1 MIPQDRASCEVRLP
15 WRRTHAMP
23 MPMPSRSTN
32 HAVYPLLLAATFL
45 AGCSSEDPP
54 PRPNIVVYLVD
65 TLRQDHLGLYG
76 YERETSPSVDALAE
90 DSIVFKQ
97 AYATSAW
104 TKASTGSLLTGL
116 HPRQHG
122 ATSRSS
128 PLSSQAKLLSEYLS
142 PIGYF
147 CAGLVTNPF
156 VVEHWG
162 FNRGYDVFEDLG
174 ENLPSVGGWMQI
186 QAEQVNQRAF
196 EVLDGRPDDQPFF
209 LYLHSIDPHG
219 PNIPIEPYDTLFTD
233 NPRPP
238 GVASMLAMRPQAR
251 RVKNTI
257 ALYDSEIRYS
267 DDQFGNFIQGLKDRG
282 LYEDTV
288 IWFVSDHGE
297 EFLDHGRG
305 GHGTQLFNEVV
316 EVPLILKLP
325 GQDHGGQL
333 VDTPVSLV
341 DVMVT
346 QLYLLERHAPETLAG
361 RDLLQ
366 LLGAAPEPAPVFL
379 DLNLVAG
386 GKKVLHVSKGVVLGD
401 YKYFEELAP
410 EPRQFLFNVREDPDE
425 MDNLIDSLPEK
436 ATELD
441 LLLRMQ
447 RSTEKSGLIIQGIS
461 SKATEHTQWNLTLR
475 TDGQF
480 VEVTPIDL
488 EAMDSYDFEPGGTR
502 LKIECLLMP
511 QQDNVVKKGLLQ
523 DKDAFEIRV
532 DPPDA
537 RVYVES
543 NEYGGVEERMPVFL
557 GPLRTETT
565 APLEFLA
572 NQGDLKMDDLSTLF
586 TEAERNPGSSVEG
599 VFIPPGVYVIHLPNA
614 RSGDIEIPAAMVERL
629 KALGYL

>member
-1 MIPQDRASCEVRLP
+1 MLCK
-15 WRRTHAMP
+15 T
-23 MPMPSRSTN
+23 TN
-32 HAVYPLLLAATFL
+32 YALCSLLLAAALL
-45 AGCSSEDPP
+45 AGCSGEDPP
-54 PRPNIVVYLVD
+54 PRPNIVIYLVD

-76 YERETSPSVDALAE
+76 YERETSPSIDVLAE

-128 PLSSQAKLLSEYLS
+128 PLSPQAKLLSEYLS

-147 CAGLVTNPF
+147 CAGIVTNPF

-162 FNRGYDVFEDLG
+162 FNRGYEVFEDLG
-174 ENLPSVGGWMQI
+174 EQAPQVGGWMQI

-196 EVLDGRPDDQPFF
+196 EVLDARPEDQPFF

-219 PNIPIEPYDTLFTD
+219 PNTPIKPYDTLFTD

-238 GVASMLAMRPQAR
+238 GVASMLAVRPQVR
-251 RVKNTI
+251 RVKSTI

-267 DDQFGNFIQGLKDRG
+267 DDQFGNFVQGLKDRG

-305 GHGTQLFNEVV
+305 GHGTQIFNEVV

-325 GQDHGGQL
+325 GQDHAGHE

-346 QLYLLERHAPETLAG
+346 QLNLLEHHAPETLPG
-361 RDLLQ
+361 RDLLD
-366 LLGAAPEPAPVFL
+366 LLGTDIPAAPVFL

-386 GKKVLHVSKGVVLGD
+386 SNKTLHVSKGIVLGD
-401 YKYFEELAP
+401 YKYFEELSP
-410 EPRQFLFNVREDPDE
+410 EPRKYLFNIREDPGE
-425 MDNLIDSLPEK
+425 TNNLYSELPLK
-436 ATELD
+436 VAELD

-447 RSTEKSGLIIQGIS
+447 RSRERSGLILQAIS
-461 SKATEHTQWNLTLR
+461 SKATENTQWNLTLR
-475 TDGQF
+475 TDGKF
-480 VEVTPIDL
+480 VDVTPLNL
-488 EAMDSYDFEPGGTR
+488 EATDSYNYETGGTH
-502 LKIECLLMP
+502 LTIECLLMP

-523 DKDAFEIRV
+523 DNDAFQIRV

-537 RVYVES
+537 RIYVES
-543 NEYGGVEERMPVFL
+543 NEYGGIAGAMPVFL
-557 GPLRTETT
+557 GPKRTETAVPVDFSGT
-565 APLEFLA
+565 QENL
-572 NQGDLKMDDLSTLF
+572 GMDDISTLF
-586 TEAERNPGSSVEG
+586 TEAERDPGSSMQG
-599 VFIPPGVYVIHLPNA
+599 VSIPPGVYVIRLPDVG
-614 RSGDIEIPAAMVERL
+614 SGDIEIPADMVERL

>member
-1 MIPQDRASCEVRLP
+1 MPTKTTL
-15 WRRTHAMP
+15 HA
-23 MPMPSRSTN
+23 RC
-32 HAVYPLLLAATFL
+32 LLCLAGLL
-45 AGCSSEDPP
+45 AGCGGKDPA
-54 PRPNIVVYLVD
+54 PRPNIVIYLVD

-76 YERETSPSVDALAE
+76 YERETSPSIDALAE

-128 PLSSQAKLLSEYLS
+128 PLSPQARLLTGYLG
-142 PIGYF
+142 PLGYYSV
-147 CAGLVTNPF
+147 GIVTNPF

-174 ENLPSVGGWMQI
+174 ETLPEAGSWMQI

-196 EVLDGRPDDQPFF
+196 EVLDARPEEQPFF

-219 PNIPIEPYDTLFTD
+219 PNVPSKPYDTLFTD

-238 GVASMLAMRPQAR
+238 GVASMLAMRPQPR

-305 GHGTQLFNEVV
+305 GHGTQVFNEVV

-325 GQDHGGQL
+325 GQNHGGQT

-341 DVMVT
+341 DVVVT
-346 QLYLLERHAPETLAG
+346 QLNLLERHAPETLSG
-361 RDLLQ
+361 RNLLE
-366 LLGAAPEPAPVFL
+366 LLGPAPEPAPVFL
-379 DLNLVAG
+379 DLNLVASAR
-386 GKKVLHVSKGVVLGD
+386 KVLHVSKGVVLGD

-410 EPRQFLFNVREDPDE
+410 EPRKFLFNVREDPGE
-425 MDNLIDSLPEK
+425 TNNLITSHPEK
-436 ATELD
+436 ASELD

-447 RSTEKSGLIIQGIS
+447 RSTERSGLIVQGIS
-461 SKATEHTQWNLTLR
+461 SKATERTLWTLTLK

-488 EAMDSYDFEPGGTR
+488 EAMDSYDYEPGGKR
-502 LKIECLLMP
+502 LTIKCLLMP
-511 QQDNVVKKGLLQ
+511 HPDNVVKKSLLQ
-523 DKDAFEIRV
+523 DKDAFQIRV

-537 RVYVES
+537 RIYVES
-543 NEYGGVEERMPVFL
+543 NEYGGIAEAMPVFL
-557 GPLRTETT
+557 GPKRTETA
-565 APLEFLA
+565 APLDFSGTRE
-572 NQGDLKMDDLSTLF
+572 DLRMDDLSTLF
-586 TEAERNPGSSVEG
+586 TEAERNPASSMED
-599 VFIPPGVYVIHLPNA
+599 VFIPPGVYVVRLPDIG
-614 RSGDIEIPAAMVERL
+614 SGDIEIPADMVERL

>member
-1 MIPQDRASCEVRLP
+1 MPTKTTL
-15 WRRTHAMP
+15 HA
-23 MPMPSRSTN
+23 RC
-32 HAVYPLLLAATFL
+32 LLCLAGLL
-45 AGCSSEDPP
+45 AGCGGKDPA
-54 PRPNIVVYLVD
+54 PRPNIVIYLVD

-76 YERETSPSVDALAE
+76 YERETSPSIDALAE

-128 PLSSQAKLLSEYLS
+128 PLSPQARLLTGYLG
-142 PIGYF
+142 PLGYYSV
-147 CAGLVTNPF
+147 GIVTNPF

-174 ENLPSVGGWMQI
+174 ETLPEAGSWMQI

-196 EVLDGRPDDQPFF
+196 EVLDARPEDQPFF

-219 PNIPIEPYDTLFTD
+219 PNVPSKPYDTLFTD

-238 GVASMLAMRPQAR
+238 GVASMLAMRPQPR

-305 GHGTQLFNEVV
+305 GHGTQVFNEVV

-325 GQDHGGQL
+325 GQNHGGQT

-341 DVMVT
+341 DVVVT
-346 QLYLLERHAPETLAG
+346 QLNLLECHAPETLSG
-361 RDLLQ
+361 RNLLE
-366 LLGAAPEPAPVFL
+366 LLGPAPEPAPVFL

-386 GKKVLHVSKGVVLGD
+386 TRKVLHVSKGVVLGD

-410 EPRQFLFNVREDPDE
+410 EPRKFLFNVREDPGE
-425 MDNLIDSLPEK
+425 TNNLITSHPEK
-436 ATELD
+436 ASELD

-447 RSTEKSGLIIQGIS
+447 RSTERSGLIVQGIS
-461 SKATEHTQWNLTLR
+461 SKATERTLWTLTLK

-488 EAMDSYDFEPGGTR
+488 EAMDSYDYEPGGKR
-502 LKIECLLMP
+502 LTIKCLLMP
-511 QQDNVVKKGLLQ
+511 HPDNVVKKSLLQ
-523 DKDAFEIRV
+523 DKDAFQIRV

-537 RVYVES
+537 RIYVES
-543 NEYGGVEERMPVFL
+543 NEYGGIAEAMPVFL
-557 GPLRTETT
+557 GPKRTETA
-565 APLEFLA
+565 APLDFSGTRE
-572 NQGDLKMDDLSTLF
+572 DLRMDDLSTLF
-586 TEAERNPGSSVEG
+586 TEAERNPASSMED
-599 VFIPPGVYVIHLPNA
+599 VFIPPGVYVVRLPDIG
-614 RSGDIEIPAAMVERL
+614 SGDIEIPADMVERL

>member
-1 MIPQDRASCEVRLP
+1 MATKI
-15 WRRTHAMP
+15 TH
-23 MPMPSRSTN
+23 
-32 HAVYPLLLAATFL
+32 HAHCLLFL
-45 AGCSSEDPP
+45 AGILAGCGGEDPA

-76 YERETSPSVDALAE
+76 YERETSTSIDALAK

-128 PLSSQAKLLSEYLS
+128 PLSPQATLLSEYLR
-142 PIGYF
+142 PLGYYS
-147 CAGLVTNPF
+147 AGIVTNPF
-156 VVEHWG
+156 VVDHWG
-162 FNRGYDVFEDLG
+162 FNRGYEVFEDLG
-174 ENLPSVGGWMQI
+174 EGLPKIGGWMQI
-186 QAEQVNQRAF
+186 KAEQVNQRAF
-196 EVLDGRPDDQPFF
+196 EVLDARPEGQPFF
-209 LYLHSIDPHG
+209 LYLHTIDPHG
-219 PNIPIEPYDTLFTD
+219 PNVPSKPYDTLFTD

-238 GVASMLAMRPQAR
+238 GSASMLAMRPQPR
-251 RVKNTI
+251 RIKNTI

-267 DDQFGNFIQGLKDRG
+267 DDQFGEFVQGLRDRG

-325 GQDHGGQL
+325 GQEHAGL
-333 VDTPVSLV
+333 TVDTPVSLV

-346 QLYLLERHAPETLAG
+346 QLNLLERHAPETLAG
-361 RDLLQ
+361 RNLLDLL
-366 LLGAAPEPAPVFL
+366 GKEPESTPVFL

-386 GKKVLHVSKGVVLGD
+386 TKQVLHVSKGIVLDD
-401 YKYFEELAP
+401 YKYIEELAP
-410 EPRQFLFNVREDPDE
+410 EPRKFLFNIREDPGE
-425 MDNLIDSLPEK
+425 MNNLLDSLPEK
-436 ATELD
+436 ASELD

-447 RSTEKSGLIIQGIS
+447 RSTEKSGLIVQGVS
-461 SKATEHTQWNLTLR
+461 SKATEHGLWTMTLK

-488 EAMDSYDFEPGGTR
+488 EATDSYDYEPGGKQLTVQ
-502 LKIECLLMP
+502 CLLMP
-511 QQDNVVKKGLLQ
+511 LQDNVVQKSLVQ
-523 DKDAFEIRV
+523 DKDAIAIRV
-532 DPPDA
+532 EPPDA
-537 RVYVES
+537 KVHIES
-543 NEYGGVEERMPVFL
+543 NEYSGVEQHMPIFL
-557 GPLRTETT
+557 GPQRTEAS
-565 APLEFLA
+565 APLEFSA
-572 NQGDLKMDDLSTLF
+572 NQEDLKMNDISMLF
-586 TEAERNPGSSVEG
+586 TEAERNPRSSVKG
-599 VFIPPGVYVIHLPNA
+599 LFIPPGVYVVRLPDA
-614 RSGDIEIPAAMVERL
+614 GAGDIEIPPEMVERL